1 VLRVDGTGKSRA
13 ATPPITARQLGN
25 PLCCDNFGLHLGFR
39 NNGLDIDKMQR
50 YQVSCYDANECL
62 ADLTLEAPNKAV
74 AEMMVLTQ
82 LQGTSTPLANRIDK
96 LVVRPEGETAEAEPA
111 FIDKELNE
119 TIGPNQP
126 AHQPP
131 AWGDEIKVYDPE
143 KLAGLTPSSGARIRR
158 AAIIASVLSSAGVA
172 WIGWNSLHSAGEV
185 PSAAPGDQK
194 PASSAPSVGSEH
206 PMPTQSA
213 SVGEAPQQSVQSLSM
228 EDQNNSPVSAS
239 GDRHDS
245 TQSTVQPVGRTE
257 TTAVVQQKN
266 SSASSAVRNKPK
278 PRPTPFPETKPT
290 TIDGWVIREVA
301 NGRAVLQGP
310 NGVWKVTRGGTVPGL
325 GTVDSIVLWGNRWI
339 VATSRGLITTQ

>member
-1 VLRVDGTGKSRA
+1 MLRVDGTGKSRA

-50 YQVSCYDANECL
+50 YQVSCYDANKCL

-96 LVVRPEGETAEAEPA
+96 LVARPEGEAAEAEPA

-119 TIGPNQP
+119 TIGLNQP

-213 SVGEAPQQSVQSLSM
+213 SVGEAPQQSVQSLS
-228 EDQNNSPVSAS
+228 

-257 TTAVVQQKN
+257 TTAVVKQKN

-290 TIDGWVIREVA
+290 TIDGWVVREVA

-310 NGVWKVTRGGTVPGL
+310 NGVWKVTRGDTVPGL